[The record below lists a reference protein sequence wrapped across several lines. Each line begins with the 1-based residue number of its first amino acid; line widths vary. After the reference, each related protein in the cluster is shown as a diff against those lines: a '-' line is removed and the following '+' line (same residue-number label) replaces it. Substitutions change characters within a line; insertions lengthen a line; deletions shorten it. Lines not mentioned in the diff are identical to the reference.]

1 MPCRL
6 SSLLLARHVPP
17 QRSIQ
22 IYRSVL
28 EILLVIFEFAR
39 KKNGDKMFRVQTHQV
54 LLTCNLTCTLRIAI
68 FMHLGRQISRC
79 FWVLDHLK
87 NLTCRAF
94 SRLSGM
100 ALEGSNKNCLFCQIR
115 TKWPSIIQSV
125 LYLVSTASWRG
136 ERRSALSRLKQSKE
150 VHREQRYPAWKNIA

>member
-1 MPCRL
+1 MLHVRLLLRHVALCNASVHGQNCQELLHMTCMQHALDIRPTQSSFLVRNMPCRL
-6 SSLLLARHVPP
+6 SSLLLARHVLP

-100 ALEGSNKNCLFCQIR
+100 A
-115 TKWPSIIQSV
+115 
-125 LYLVSTASWRG
+125 
-136 ERRSALSRLKQSKE
+136 
-150 VHREQRYPAWKNIA
+150 

>member
-68 FMHLGRQISRC
+68 SWHLARQISRC

-87 NLTCRAF
+87 NLTCRVFFKTLRNGLRSIAPIILSHF
-94 SRLSGM
+94 PVEEPRPDAPMVEAAQARTTSSCPVGRLS
-100 ALEGSNKNCLFCQIR
+100 SCLSMR
-115 TKWPSIIQSV
+115 
-125 LYLVSTASWRG
+125 
-136 ERRSALSRLKQSKE
+136 ALSQNP
-150 VHREQRYPAWKNIA
+150 HQ

>member
-6 SSLLLARHVPP
+6 SSLLLARHVLP

-87 NLTCRAF
+87 NLTCRVFFKTLRNGLMCIKCRPGTSMFPRKFLKFCWAF
-94 SRLSGM
+94 SKRGGF
-100 ALEGSNKNCLFCQIR
+100 GSFKN
-115 TKWPSIIQSV
+115 
-125 LYLVSTASWRG
+125 
-136 ERRSALSRLKQSKE
+136 
-150 VHREQRYPAWKNIA
+150 

>member
-68 FMHLGRQISRC
+68 SWHLGRQISRC

-87 NLTCRAF
+87 NLTCRVF
-94 SRLSGM
+94 FKTLRNGLRPR
-100 ALEGSNKNCLFCQIR
+100 CPHFF
-115 TKWPSIIQSV
+115 
-125 LYLVSTASWRG
+125 
-136 ERRSALSRLKQSKE
+136 SKE
-150 VHREQRYPAWKNIA
+150 VAVFCRYVWQARHEAFKFPCKHGIKTQRFVACLLLGQLN